1 MSCVLIV
8 EDDPDVRQMME
19 LFVSSAGYTAV
30 SAQNG
35 REGLA
40 KMRES
45 HPCLVLLDLQMPV
58 MDGFEFRRQQLSDA
72 DLAAVPVLCITAHYK
87 PSSISEELGVACL
100 GKPAD
105 FERLGSEIRRIC
117 GSA

>member
-19 LFVSSAGYTAV
+19 LFVNSNGYNAVTAE
-30 SAQNG
+30 NG

-40 KMRES
+40 RMRECL
-45 HPCLVLLDLQMPV
+45 PCLVLLDLQMPV
-58 MDGFEFRRQQLSDA
+58 MDGFEFRRRQLSDA
-72 DLAAVPVLCITAHYK
+72 ELAAIPVLCITAHYK
-87 PSSISEELGVACL
+87 PSTISEELGVACL

-105 FERLGSEIRRIC
+105 FDRLGSEIRRIC
-117 GSA
+117 GSS